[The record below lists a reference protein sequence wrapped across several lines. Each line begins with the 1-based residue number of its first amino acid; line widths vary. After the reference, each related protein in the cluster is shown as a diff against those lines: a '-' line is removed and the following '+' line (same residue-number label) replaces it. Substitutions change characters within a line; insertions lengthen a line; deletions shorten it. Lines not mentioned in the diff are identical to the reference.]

1 VIGRLFSGYLI
12 GQTFSA
18 ACVVKGHIAAAV
30 IVVVILLYVARFA
43 TVSLFRIS
51 TFNVFTKILSTL
63 DMYLH

>member
-1 VIGRLFSGYLI
+1 M
-12 GQTFSA
+12 
-18 ACVVKGHIAAAV
+18 VKGHIAAAV